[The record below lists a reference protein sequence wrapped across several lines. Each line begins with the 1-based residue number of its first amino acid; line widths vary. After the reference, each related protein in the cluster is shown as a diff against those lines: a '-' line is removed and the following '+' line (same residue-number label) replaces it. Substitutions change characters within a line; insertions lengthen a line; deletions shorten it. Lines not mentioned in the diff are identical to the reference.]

1 MRAVVLADTHIPD
14 GSERSLD
21 DRVLAAAATSD
32 VVLHAGDVTGNDLLD
47 RLAELAPVHA
57 VLGNNDVGLAG
68 RLPMEVT
75 LELDGVVVALVHDA
89 GPRRG
94 RAVRVARRFPEADL
108 VVFGHSHLPE
118 DIAPGTGPRLFN
130 PGSPTQ
136 RRRAPTRTFGLLEV
150 RRGRVLNLRHVH
162 LSLYSDALN
171 AP

>member
-14 GSERSLD
+14 RTERSLD
-21 DRVLAAAATSD
+21 GRVLAAVEKAD

-68 RLPMEVT
+68 RLPKELT
-75 LELDGVVVALVHDA
+75 LELDGVVVALVHEA

-94 RAVRVARRFPEADL
+94 REARLARRFAEADV

-118 DIAPGTGPRLFN
+118 DIVPGTGPRLFN

-150 RRGRVLNLRHVH
+150 RRGHVVSLRHAH
-162 LSLYSDALN
+162 LT
-171 AP
+171 